1 MRLFFDSVAGDFR
14 RPGVLRRPALIFTFN
29 FCVTFFSHFMKRYN
43 RYLKK
48 IVFNFPKEINRKIY
62 SRCGTC
68 LTPRTY
74 NLSRATPNLA
84 HAYLSVS
91 SDIGLLKDRIIPCYT
106 PDQYT
111 HTLYL
116 PNATRLKSQHA
127 FEIAHVTWSAFPT
140 QSRGI

>member
-1 MRLFFDSVAGDFR
+1 MPQFFSLFPFFFFFR
-14 RPGVLRRPALIFTFN
+14 RNFDGRILRQYSIFQKKSIIVKLIP
-29 FCVTFFSHFMKRYN
+29 VVARAS
-43 RYLKK
+43 LL
-48 IVFNFPKEINRKIY
+48 
-62 SRCGTC
+62 GA
-68 LTPRTY
+68 